1 MDGVSKQVCWYP
13 PEICFSVG
21 VLWLC
26 KLKNEIFQQLMTSFA
41 SNGQN
46 KNISSELG
54 LCKHVADCSQ
64 GTQGVNNAVNI
75 FFPYGLLWRLAF
87 CCHHFYI
94 ACACCQMLCCR

>member
-1 MDGVSKQVCWYP
+1 MGFGLLRVDGWSLRTSMLVS
-13 PEICFSVG
+13 PEVCFSVG

-26 KLKNEIFQQLMTSFA
+26 KLKTKIFQQLMTSFA

-46 KNISSELG
+46 KNIPSEFG

-75 FFPYGLLWRLAF
+75 FFPYGLLW
-87 CCHHFYI
+87 
-94 ACACCQMLCCR
+94 